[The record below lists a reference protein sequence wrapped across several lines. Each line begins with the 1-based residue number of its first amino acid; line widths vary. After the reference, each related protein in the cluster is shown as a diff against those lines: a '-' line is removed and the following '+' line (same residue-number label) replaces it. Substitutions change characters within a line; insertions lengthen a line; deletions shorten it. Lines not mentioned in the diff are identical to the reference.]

1 MRVASVVRMS
11 KKLTHTQLEV
21 LDEPTQQLVEAGFLT
36 SDLKI
41 TDSATYYIRH
51 LAFVA
56 NKTKLV
62 ARAKEIIA
70 ENAKKVKVTCEDDCD
85 DDGE

>member
-1 MRVASVVRMS
+1 MS
-11 KKLTHTQLEV
+11 KLTNTQREI
-21 LDEPTQQLVEAGFLT
+21 LDEQTQQLVEAGFLS

-41 TDSATYYIRH
+41 TDNCGHYLRH

-56 NKTKLV
+56 NKAKLV

-70 ENAKKVKVTCEDDCD
+70 ERKGEEDDS
-85 DDGE
+85 E